1 MNFENLYRI
10 LFQGALIWFTLLIL
24 IMLLRAVT
32 GPRITDR
39 ILSINMIGTMVISSV
54 CILSFVLDES
64 YLLDVALIY
73 AMISFVAVL
82 ILNSTYIPRN
92 PSRKKFLDE
101 MKEGND
107 QNGQKERASVKA
119 AEAGSI
125 ADTDLPGE
133 TGEQGEK
140 GENIRRLR
148 EKMTG
153 GKDGELI

>member
-1 MNFENLYRI
+1 MDFENLYRI

-24 IMLLRAVT
+24 IMLLRAVI

-54 CILSFVLDES
+54 CILSFILDES

-92 PSRKKFLDE
+92 PSRKKFLHE
-101 MKEGND
+101 MKNGTGESGQEEGTPA
-107 QNGQKERASVKA
+107 QA
-119 AEAGSI
+119 AGTGSMTE
-125 ADTDLPGE
+125 DGLPGE
-133 TGEQGEK
+133 S
-140 GENIRRLR
+140 IRMLR
-148 EKMTG
+148 DQMTG
-153 GKDGELI
+153 GKDGELV